1 MPMPLK
7 PDRILTIVLPSLIA
21 ASMGLPAI
29 AEPPTSETP
38 SNSASSI
45 IAGAEDGGIDWGQS
59 GSITGSIPTEVWE
72 VMQSQT
78 GNWNNG
84 LGGYEDI
91 FRDGA
96 QPEDI
101 WSIAQTQLELPES
114 VGQIFSSGSSAPGS
128 IPSGV
133 WDIMQSQSGLPE
145 SYGSGTFGSGTF
157 GSGTF
162 GSLEQIFSGGSNPYD
177 FSSVINRDNWGIS
190 SFSNVVP
197 SSTGQGISNSNSAG
211 GWNPFKHLS
220 KWIQDTPLAKAMGSW
235 GKRIRGALGG
245 SSFGFFTRN
254 QVVKERDQANLLDQE
269 IARMMAEP
277 QLGESGEQWMTTEA
291 QDAMSVLGGG
301 LQSASAVIQIAQE
314 SQDLTSTQDVA
325 KAVAQQGGQNAALS
339 AAVLQMQ
346 AQNQASLLQLQQL
359 TSSAIQLSANNSE
372 GIDEA
377 NRRDRAER
385 SNALRQSASEFIYVP
400 DVFD

>member
-1 MPMPLK
+1 MPMPPK
-7 PDRILTIVLPSLIA
+7 SYRILTIVCPSLIA
-21 ASMGLPAI
+21 ASIGLPAI
-29 AEPPTSETP
+29 AQTQITETPPTEVP
-38 SNSASSI
+38 SNAAISVI
-45 IAGAEDGGIDWGQS
+45 EGAEEDNIIWGQPS
-59 GSITGSIPTEVWE
+59 STNAGSIPPEVWA

-78 GNWNNG
+78 GNSG
-84 LGGYEDI
+84 DILGTYADI
-91 FRDGA
+91 FSGGA

-101 WSIAQTQLELPES
+101 WAIAQSQLELPGSIE
-114 VGQIFSSGSSAPGS
+114 QILSNGSSAPGS
-128 IPSGV
+128 IPTDV
-133 WDIMQSQSGLPE
+133 WSIMQSQVGLP
-145 SYGSGTFGSGTF
+145 GSS
-157 GSGTF
+157 SSETF
-162 GSLEQIFSGGSNPYD
+162 GSLEQIFSGGNHPFD

-190 SFSNVVP
+190 AFSNVIP
-197 SSTGQGISNSNSAG
+197 TNTGNSSSAS

-220 KWIQDTPLAKAMGSW
+220 NWIQNTPLAKAMGSW

-254 QVVKERDQANLLDQE
+254 QVVKERDQANLFDQE

-277 QLGESGEQWMTTEA
+277 QLGELGERWMATEA

-301 LQSASAVIQIAQE
+301 LQSASAAIQIAQE
-314 SQDLTSTQDVA
+314 SQALTSTQDVA

-346 AQNQASLLQLQQL
+346 TQNQASLLQLQQL

-377 NRRDRAER
+377 NRRERAER
-385 SNALRQSASEFIYVP
+385 TNALRQSASEFIYVP
-400 DVFD
+400 NVFD